1 MLTTCKPRDIL
12 YLSSERRVYMSRK
25 KLKNYD
31 DKEDV
36 KNLSQRERA
45 LSKMFG
51 LIFHLNNNQIRYSM
65 EYKGYEFILKKYDF
79 AKKEWNE
86 VSRKNFTQISY
97 ADSYRYVRDINAK
110 LYNELCEF
118 ALGIECEWED
128 EDE

>member
-1 MLTTCKPRDIL
+1 
-12 YLSSERRVYMSRK
+12 MSRK

-97 ADSYRYVRDINAK
+97 ADSYADSYRYIRDINAK

>member
-12 YLSSERRVYMSRK
+12 YLSSERRICMSRK